1 MKKSLYDISWQVSES
16 EYRDD
21 SALSYSIIAK
31 YAREGFNNLSTLFDR
46 VESPSLLFGSVVDC
60 LMTDRDSFDSLYSV
74 CDFPD
79 IKDSDKK
86 VVDLLWS
93 DESNRSKSFMEI
105 PQKTVIE
112 ATESCKYQLNW
123 KPETRVKVLAER
135 CSSYWECL
143 KNSEGRT
150 VINKEL
156 YEDAVACVNALM
168 ESSYTRDFFT
178 DNPFEDIE
186 VLFQLKFKGDYDGIP
201 LRIMVDALKI
211 DHKNK
216 IIYPIDLKTSHNT
229 EWDFPKSFIQWF
241 YMYQAGI
248 YWHVLRQNLDKDSYF
263 KDFKLEDY
271 RFIVVNR
278 DTKTPLVWKFNQT
291 QSVNEYKL
299 GSLEIDNW
307 RVKLKELYH
316 YLQFPSKVPE
326 NIKENSDNIIEE
338 YFKDDRECS

>member
-1 MKKSLYDISWQVSES
+1 MKKSLYDISWKVSETQ
-16 EYRDD
+16 YRNDP
-21 SALSYSIIAK
+21 ALSYSIIAK
-31 YAREGFNNLSTLFDR
+31 YAREGFNNLSTLFDK

-79 IKDSDKK
+79 IKDSDRK
-86 VVDLLWS
+86 VVDLLWI

-112 ATESCKYQLNW
+112 ATEFCKYQLNW
-123 KPETRVKVLAER
+123 KPETRVKVLIER

-143 KNSEGRT
+143 RNSYGRT
-150 VINKEL
+150 VI
-156 YEDAVACVNALM
+156 NALM

-178 DNPFEDIE
+178 DNPFEDTE
-186 VLFQLKFKGDYDGIP
+186 VLFQLKFKGDYEGIP

-216 IIYPIDLKTSHNT
+216 VIHPIDLKTSHNT

-248 YWHVLRQNLDKDSYF
+248 YWHVLRQNLDKDPYF

-278 DTKTPLVWKFNQT
+278 DTKTPLVWKFRQT

-299 GSLEIDNW
+299 GSLKIDNW

-326 NIKENSDNIIEE
+326 NINENSDNIIEE